1 MTHEATTARF
11 LVSESCPWKTLP
23 PNCEVRPMEEEL
35 ISGVG
40 RSCLVYM
47 QVETLR
53 ATEEPPLA
61 DKVVTARQSSEE
73 GSYDPPSWRID

>member
-1 MTHEATTARF
+1 
-11 LVSESCPWKTLP
+11 
-23 PNCEVRPMEEEL
+23 MEEEL